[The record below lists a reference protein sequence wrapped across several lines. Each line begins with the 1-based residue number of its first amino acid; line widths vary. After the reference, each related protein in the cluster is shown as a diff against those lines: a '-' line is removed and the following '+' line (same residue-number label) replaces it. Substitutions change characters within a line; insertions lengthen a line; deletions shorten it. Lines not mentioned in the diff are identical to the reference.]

1 MVLLFGLL
9 FQHDNRG
16 PASHVDLRADIDD
29 AMAAMDS
36 FDWFLPVAD
45 AATAPTFGRWLLLS
59 QLDLCNVAF
68 YGRAIYHGTFWGT
81 RGAPAPAPPFNTTAA
96 F

>member
-1 MVLLFGLL
+1 MVLLFGFL
-9 FQHDNRG
+9 FQNDSRA

-29 AMAAMDS
+29 DMASMDS
-36 FDWFLPVAD
+36 FDWFLPAAD

-59 QLDLCNVAF
+59 ELDLDTVASR
-68 YGRAIYHGTFWGT
+68 GRAIYHGTFWGT
-81 RGAPAPAPPFNTTAA
+81 KGAPAPAPPFNATAA